1 MENKFVVLSR
11 EQVTNEL
18 NLEYYETRDK
28 AIEEVN
34 REKQYYSDAVWVSER
49 ELLGILMMGE

>member
-18 NLEYYETRDK
+18 NLEYYESKDK

-34 REKQYYSDAVWVSER
+34 KKKQYYSGAVWVSEK

>member
-1 MENKFVVLSR
+1 MENRFVVLSR

-18 NLEYYETRDK
+18 NLEYYESKDK

-34 REKQYYSDAVWVSER
+34 RKRQHYSDAVWVSEQ

>member
-1 MENKFVVLSR
+1 
-11 EQVTNEL
+11 TNEL
-18 NLEYYETRDK
+18 NLEYYESKDK

-34 REKQYYSDAVWVSER
+34 KLRQHYLDAVWVSEQ

>member
-18 NLEYYETRDK
+18 NLEYYESKDR

-34 REKQYYSDAVWVSER
+34 RKKQYYSDAVWVSEK

>member
-18 NLEYYETRDK
+18 NLEYFESKDK
-28 AIEEVN
+28 AILEVN
-34 REKQYYSDAVWVSER
+34 KKKKYYSDAVLVSER